1 MGLKLANFQPVG
13 LIKLTQKGVKSM
25 LLKRMLILYF
35 IPFFLLGCASSSKMN
50 NLRLGMT
57 KAEVIEVMGNPSSTS
72 EKDDTLYL
80 KYRLLSDYLFKH
92 DYYVR
97 LTNGKVDAYGSAGQ
111 FNLGY

>member
-1 MGLKLANFQPVG
+1 
-13 LIKLTQKGVKSM
+13 
-25 LLKRMLILYF
+25 MLILYF
-35 IPFFLLGCASSSKMN
+35 VLFLLSGCAFSSKMN

-57 KAEVIEVMGNPSSTS
+57 KVEVIEVMGNPSSTS
-72 EKDDTLYL
+72 GEDDTLYL
-80 KYRLLSDYLFKH
+80 KYRLLSDYLFKD